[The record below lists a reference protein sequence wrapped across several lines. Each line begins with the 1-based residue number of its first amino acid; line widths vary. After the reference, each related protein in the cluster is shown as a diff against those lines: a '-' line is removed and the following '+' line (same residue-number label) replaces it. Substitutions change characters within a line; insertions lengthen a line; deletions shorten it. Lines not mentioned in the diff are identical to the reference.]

1 MQENPYSPPQTR
13 GNELCDAPRRP
24 VSVKIAAVCIACS
37 VLAGHAKF
45 LFVDLPI
52 TGVLAGLAFAIVLGF
67 AALLVAAVL
76 SRINWARWVVA
87 ALLTA
92 NLSLFPFAIGHV
104 SVLGLGAIL
113 VVQASFQLAA
123 LLFIFL
129 PASTRWY
136 RPNHRSKPKPSR
148 DSRGAGTL

>member
-13 GNELCDAPRRP
+13 GNELSDAPRRP
-24 VSVKIAAVCIACS
+24 VSVKIAAACIACS

-45 LFVDLPI
+45 LFIDAST
-52 TGVLAGLAFAIVLGF
+52 TGVLTGLAFAVVLGIT
-67 AALLVAAVL
+67 ALLIAAVL

-104 SVLGLGAIL
+104 SVSALRAIL
-113 VVQASFQLAA
+113 VVQASFLLAA
-123 LLFIFL
+123 LLFMFL

-136 RPNHRSKPKPSR
+136 RPNHPSKPKPSR
-148 DSRGAGTL
+148 DSRDAGTL